1 MRKIRIEEY
10 INESKRNHDKY
21 EKPQIL
27 EQWCKENNI
36 KYFLD
41 GCSLD
46 WYQIKPHVKT
56 RHIKDHKAPTY
67 DHERLFMDIDG
78 NRIITHQPYKRT
90 DKCKDKIEIENWC
103 KERGLSVEISELNS
117 WYYQG
122 ETVLYAYRLADEDK
136 LKSYIQKYRC
146 L

>member
-10 INESKRNHDKY
+10 IDKIKRNHAEC
-21 EKPQIL
+21 EKPKVL

-41 GCSLD
+41 ECSLD
-46 WYQIKPHVKT
+46 WYQIKLHVKT
-56 RHIKDHKAPTY
+56 RHIEEHKAPTY
-67 DHERLFMDIDG
+67 DHERLFADIDG
-78 NRIITHQPYKRT
+78 NRIITHQPYRESNKY
-90 DKCKDKIEIENWC
+90 KNKLEIENWC
-103 KERGLSVEISELNS
+103 EERGLSVEISEPHS

-122 ETVLYAYRLADEDK
+122 ETILYVYRLADEDR
-136 LKSYIQKYRC
+136 LKTYIQKYRC